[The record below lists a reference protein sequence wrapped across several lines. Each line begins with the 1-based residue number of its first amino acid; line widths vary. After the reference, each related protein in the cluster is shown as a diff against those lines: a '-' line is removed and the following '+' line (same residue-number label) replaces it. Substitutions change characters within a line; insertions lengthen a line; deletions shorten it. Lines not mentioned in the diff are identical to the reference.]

1 MEANANA
8 NSSKKILIIIGAVF
22 GGVLILTTIF
32 FFIFSGDEE
41 IDPQLVTIDDFIKEN
56 TVWELNGD
64 AVEGSAV
71 AITLRLPN
79 MNIKQ
84 VEDAVERA
92 DQGVRQVDADIKK
105 IWQSL
110 GDDTS
115 ELENSLRNLQDEL
128 ASMSDIYEH
137 TEVIAGNIDVSDASG
152 KSNAVQGA
160 VAKLLS
166 TRDGYIRD
174 INLMQENIDKVLEVL
189 NNAQNQNATVG
200 GVSEA
205 IEELEVAN
213 TRLFEEGRTLLR
225 TLFAFEYIYNQH
237 RKNGYQG
244 DRIDVFYISLQD
256 YLYDKIIVKHS
267 QDSFYRKKGK
277 FDNVVSETKERLGSL
292 DEVVAL
298 QQKREM
304 KLNEYNKLSEHLGA
318 LSELY
323 STSGVTLTSDN
334 YSGMEFLTD
343 EEWEYSISE
352 ENSRTPLVVVY
363 RVEGTPLS
371 SGIVVSKASYN
382 LSFENED
389 ADALELP
396 GKLEHEVSAQ

>member
-1 MEANANA
+1 MEDNTNAS
-8 NSSKKILIIIGAVF
+8 SSKLLIIIGAVF
-22 GGVLILTTIF
+22 GGVLLLTSIF
-32 FFIFSGDEE
+32 FFIFSDDEE
-41 IDPQLVTIDDFIKEN
+41 IDPQLVTIDEFIKEKAI
-56 TVWELNGD
+56 WELNGD

-92 DQGVRQVDADIKK
+92 DQSVRQVDADIKK
-105 IWQSL
+105 IWSSL
-110 GDDTS
+110 GDDTGD
-115 ELENSLRNLQDEL
+115 LENSLLNLQDEL
-128 ASMSDIYEH
+128 EGMSDIYEH
-137 TEVIAGNIDVSDASG
+137 TEVIAGQIAVDDASG
-152 KSNAVQGA
+152 KNGAVQSA
-160 VAKLLS
+160 VIRLLS

-174 INLMQENIDKVLEVL
+174 INLMQENIDKVLTVL
-189 NNAQNQNATVG
+189 NDAKNQNGSVG
-200 GVSEA
+200 GVTEA

-237 RKNGYQG
+237 RQSGDTG
-244 DRIDVFYISLQD
+244 DRIDVFYIALQD

-267 QDSFYRKKGK
+267 QDNFYRKKGK
-277 FDNVVSETKERLGSL
+277 FDDVVAETKERLGSL

-318 LSELY
+318 LNELY
-323 STSGVTLTSDN
+323 SNANVSITADN
-334 YSGMEFLTD
+334 FSELNFVSD

-352 ENSRTPLVVVY
+352 ENAHTPLVVVY

-371 SGIVVSKASYN
+371 SGVVVAKASYN

-389 ADALELP
+389 SDELILP
-396 GKLEHEVSAQ
+396 GKLEHDVSAQ